1 MTTCSVDGCE
11 RKVAARGLC
20 SSHYNRDRVH
30 DNLFTPCHGTLGG
43 GPAKLSPADI
53 GAILDRLVLGDRP
66 AECRDTGLVHVC
78 SFSRASKFHA
88 LAVASTRSRPKSGGQ
103 GRSIE
108 LWSLVACVTLDD
120 TEPHASRAPW
130 SGNCGGLRRFNPGMP
145 LL

>member
-30 DNLFTPCHGTLGG
+30 GNLFTPCHGTLGG

-78 SFSRASKFHA
+78 SF
-88 LAVASTRSRPKSGGQ
+88 
-103 GRSIE
+103 
-108 LWSLVACVTLDD
+108 ACVEVPCPRGCLDQI
-120 TEPHASRAPW
+120 APEVRW
-130 SGNCGGLRRFNPGMP
+130 PGSIY
-145 LL
+145 